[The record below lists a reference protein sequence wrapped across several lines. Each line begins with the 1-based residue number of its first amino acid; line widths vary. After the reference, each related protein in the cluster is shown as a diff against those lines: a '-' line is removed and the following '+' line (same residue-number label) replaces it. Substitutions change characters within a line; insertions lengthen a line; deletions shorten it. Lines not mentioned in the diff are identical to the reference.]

1 MRRYFI
7 FATAGLG
14 LLMSSIDGSVVAV
27 AFPHL
32 IRDLGTNVL
41 WAAWTMSIYF
51 IALTMG
57 LPIGGNL
64 SDSFGRKKV
73 FLFSLVLFTGGS
85 MGCGVA
91 PNIYVLIIFR
101 FLQGIGGASFLPT
114 ASGIVSDH
122 FPENRQTAI
131 GLFSGIFNI
140 GNIIGPNLG
149 GWIVSRY
156 SWRYVFYINLP
167 IGVLLIILIMALL
180 KPQPASGRR
189 HMDLWGAASMAGAI
203 LFLMFG
209 LNFIAEE
216 LSFRSF
222 FMAALFLA
230 LCSSLVLLFVRQER
244 KEKAP
249 ILDLTLLQSRPFLA
263 TNMLNLVMGVGAL
276 GILSF
281 IPYYATVV
289 HGVSTLMS
297 GMIMTPR
304 SVGVICASSITSFML
319 VRWGYRRPMIWGL
332 CIMAA
337 SMIALGGGLRLW
349 GFAAARWGTPAVIS
363 LFLLCVGIGAGICF
377 PAANNA
383 CIELMPDKV
392 ATIVGLRGMFR
403 MVGAALGVS
412 FITFAIHLSPNV
424 ATGFTITFFLCGLG
438 LLCSLPLVFLVPPGR
453 ALN

>member
-64 SDSFGRKKV
+64 SDSFGRKRV
-73 FLFSLVLFTGGS
+73 FLFSLVLFTGSS
-85 MGCGVA
+85 MGCGIA
-91 PNIYVLIIFR
+91 PNIYLLIVFR

-167 IGVLLIILIMALL
+167 IGVLLIILIMVLL
-180 KPQPASGRR
+180 KRQPPSGRR
-189 HMDLWGAASMAGAI
+189 HMDFGGAASMAGAV
-203 LFLMFG
+203 LFFMFG
-209 LNFIAEE
+209 LNFLAEGVTFH
-216 LSFRSF
+216 SIPVG
-222 FMAALFLA
+222 AVFLL
-230 LCSSLVLLFVRQER
+230 LCFYLVLLFVRRER
-244 KEKAP
+244 KETAP
-249 ILDLTLLQSRPFLA
+249 ILDLALLQSRPFLA
-263 TNMLNLVMGVGAL
+263 ANILNLMMGIGAL
-276 GILSF
+276 GILAF
-281 IPYYATVV
+281 IPYYATTV
-289 HGVSTLMS
+289 HRVSTLMS

-304 SVGVICASSITSFML
+304 SVGVICASSVTSFML
-319 VRWGYRRPMIWGL
+319 VRWGYRRPMVWGL

-337 SMIALGGGLRLW
+337 STICLGGGLRLW
-349 GFAAARWGTPAVIS
+349 GFAAARWGAPAVIS
-363 LFLLCVGIGAGICF
+363 LFLLCAGIGAGICF
-377 PAANNA
+377 PASNNA

-412 FITFAIHLSPNV
+412 LITLALHLSPSV
-424 ATGFTITFFLCGLG
+424 STGFTITFLSCGLG
-438 LLCSLPLVFLVPPGR
+438 LLCSLPLVFLVPAGR
-453 ALN
+453 RLL